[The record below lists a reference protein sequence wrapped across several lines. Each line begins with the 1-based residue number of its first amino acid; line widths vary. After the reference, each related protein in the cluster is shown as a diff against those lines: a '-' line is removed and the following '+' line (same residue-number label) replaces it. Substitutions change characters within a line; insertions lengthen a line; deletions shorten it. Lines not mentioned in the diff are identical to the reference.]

1 MVQHVRNAFIDNL
14 NDVAWM
20 DSETKE
26 AAKEKVTMVTR
37 MKTRLSVKYCA
48 SSFFFGPGFLFLLY
62 NHEQVVCNNILLYP
76 SISDIISC
84 RPKLCF
90 NK

>member
-1 MVQHVRNAFIDNL
+1 MVQHIRNAFIDNL

-48 SSFFFGPGFLFLLY
+48 SSFFLVQGFSFF
-62 NHEQVVCNNILLYP
+62 CTTT
-76 SISDIISC
+76 S
-84 RPKLCF
+84 K
-90 NK
+90 